1 MDENLTQMLAKWQA
15 GDAIAGE
22 EALAAAYLELKKIAA
37 AYLARERKSHT
48 LVPTALVSE
57 AYLRLLAQD
66 QTFQNRGHFFGIA
79 ATMMRRILL
88 DYSRQRG
95 REKRGGDTPV
105 ITINEELVSD
115 SAQSVDVLDLEEVL
129 QQLEKLDARQAKI
142 VELKFFAGLSVEE
155 IALALDISD
164 RTVKREWRMARA
176 WLHQQLKP

>member
-15 GDAIAGE
+15 GDAVAGE
-22 EALAAAYLELKKIAA
+22 EALAAAYLELKKIAV

-66 QTFQNRGHFFGIA
+66 QTFQNRSHFFGIA

-115 SAQSVDVLDLEEVL
+115 GSHSVDVMDLEEAL
-129 QQLEKLDARQAKI
+129 QHLEKLDARQAKI

-176 WLHQQLKP
+176 WLHQQLKA